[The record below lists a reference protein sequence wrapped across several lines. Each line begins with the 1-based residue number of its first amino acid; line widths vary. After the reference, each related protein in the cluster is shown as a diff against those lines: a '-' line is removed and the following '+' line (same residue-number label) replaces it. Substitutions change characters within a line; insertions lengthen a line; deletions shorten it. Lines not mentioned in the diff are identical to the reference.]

1 MGLYT
6 EGILGMKSKRLGDI
20 LISDGLLTNEQLD
33 QALEQQKQSH
43 ERLGTVLIEHGYIT
57 ERELIDALRNQ
68 LGIDFIDLTK
78 TNIDPSMS
86 RYIPKSLAQEYEIV
100 PIQVVRD
107 NLFLAMSDPL
117 NFMAIERA
125 RDTSRKNV
133 VPMIATAS
141 AVRHAISILYE
152 NVNAAE
158 AMAAMRAEAGI
169 REDAVVEGAQDTSEE
184 GPTIRLVNSIIE
196 RAMVENCSDIHIEPT
211 EKDMQIR
218 MRIDGRLHKILTIPA
233 DLKDSVVS
241 RIKVMSHMN
250 IVERRIPQDGRISMK
265 IKGKDI
271 DMRVNTLPT
280 IYGEKIVIRIL
291 GKDEKMLTREGI
303 GMIFDE
309 DNQKVDRILANT
321 SGVIM
326 IVGPTGSGKSST
338 MFTLIREMLSENTN
352 LVTLED
358 PVEYNIPGATQVQIN
373 EKVGLTFASGLRA
386 ILRQDPDIIC
396 VGEIRDGET
405 AQIAMRA
412 AITGHLV
419 ITTIHTEDAV
429 TAIDRLKDMGVE
441 PYLISAGLR
450 GIISQ
455 RLLRR
460 VCPGCR
466 EEYVP
471 DQKLMALD
479 VIKMRP
485 GKHFYHGK
493 GCDQCFHTGYRG
505 RIGAFEIL
513 LMNDELRK
521 DITSG
526 ADKQTFRETASRTS
540 GYVTML
546 QNAEKLV
553 EDGITTVEEVQRT
566 ILVTD

>member
-1 MGLYT
+1 
-6 EGILGMKSKRLGDI
+6 MKSKRLGDI
-20 LISDGLLTNEQLD
+20 LISDGLLTNEQLE

-43 ERLGTVLIEHGYIT
+43 ERLGTVLIENGYIT

-125 RDTSRKNV
+125 RDTSRKNI
-133 VPMIATAS
+133 VPMIATSS

-169 REDAVVEGAQDTSEE
+169 REDAVVESAQDTSEE

-196 RAMVENCSDIHIEPT
+196 RAMVESCSDIHIEPT
-211 EKDMQIR
+211 EEDMQIR

-265 IKGKDI
+265 IKGKDV

-303 GMIFDE
+303 GMIFEE
-309 DNQKVDRILANT
+309 DNRKVDRILANT

-338 MFTLIREMLSENTN
+338 MFTLIREMLSESTN

-460 VCPGCR
+460 VCQSCR
-466 EEYVP
+466 EEYIP
-471 DQKLMALD
+471 NEKLMALD

-485 GKHFYHGK
+485 GRHFYHGK

-553 EDGITTVEEVQRT
+553 EEGITTVEEVQRT

>member
-1 MGLYT
+1 
-6 EGILGMKSKRLGDI
+6 MKSKRLGDI
-20 LISDGLLTNEQLD
+20 LISDGLLTQEQLEE
-33 QALEQQKQSH
+33 ALAQQKQTH
-43 ERLGTVLIEHGYIT
+43 ERLGAVLIEYGYIT
-57 ERELIDALRNQ
+57 EKELIDALRNQ

-78 TNIDPSMS
+78 TTIDPSMS
-86 RYIPKSLAQEYEIV
+86 RYIPKALAQEYEIV

-107 NLFLAMSDPL
+107 NLFIAMSDPL

-125 RDTSRKNV
+125 RNTSRKNI
-133 VPMIATAS
+133 VPMIASS
-141 AVRHAISILYE
+141 AAVKHAINILYE

-169 REDAVVEGAQDTSEE
+169 REDAVVESEQDAAEE

-196 RAMVENCSDIHIEPT
+196 RAMVESCSDIHIEPT
-211 EKDMQIR
+211 EGDMQIR
-218 MRIDGRLHKILTIPA
+218 MRIDGRLHKVLTIPA
-233 DLKDSVVS
+233 DLKDSVIS

-250 IVERRIPQDGRISMK
+250 IVERRIPQDGRINMK
-265 IKGKDI
+265 VKGRDV

-280 IYGEKIVIRIL
+280 IFGEKIVIRIL
-291 GKDEKMLTREGI
+291 GKDEKMLTRQGI
-303 GMIFDE
+303 GMVFAE
-309 DNQKVDRILANT
+309 DNSKVDRLLANT

-326 IVGPTGSGKSST
+326 IVGPTGSGKTST
-338 MFTLIREMLSENTN
+338 MFTLIREMLNESTN

-358 PVEYNIPGATQVQIN
+358 PVEYNILGATQVQIN

-460 VCPGCR
+460 VCPHCR
-466 EEYVP
+466 TEYVP
-471 DQKLMALD
+471 DQKILEISP
-479 VIKMRP
+479 IKMLP
-485 GKHFYHGK
+485 GEKFYHGK

-513 LMNDELRK
+513 LMNDELRRA
-521 DITSG
+521 ITSN
-526 ADKQTFRETASRTS
+526 ADKQAFRETAARTS
-540 GYVTML
+540 GYVTMM

-553 EDGITTVEEVQRT
+553 EEGITTVEEVERT

>member
-1 MGLYT
+1 
-6 EGILGMKSKRLGDI
+6 MKSKRLGDI
-20 LISDGLLTNEQLD
+20 LISDGLLTQEQLEE
-33 QALEQQKQSH
+33 ALAQQKQTH
-43 ERLGTVLIEHGYIT
+43 ERLGAVLIEYGYIT
-57 ERELIDALRNQ
+57 EKELIDALRNQ

-78 TNIDPSMS
+78 TTIDPSMS
-86 RYIPKSLAQEYEIV
+86 RYIPKALAQEYEIV

-107 NLFLAMSDPL
+107 NLFIAMSDPL

-125 RDTSRKNV
+125 RNTSRKNI
-133 VPMIATAS
+133 VPMIASS
-141 AVRHAISILYE
+141 AAVKHAINILYE

-169 REDAVVEGAQDTSEE
+169 REDAVVESEQDAAEE

-196 RAMVENCSDIHIEPT
+196 RAMVESCSDIHIEPT
-211 EKDMQIR
+211 EGDMQIR
-218 MRIDGRLHKILTIPA
+218 MRIDGRLHKVLTIPA
-233 DLKDSVVS
+233 DLKDSVIS

-250 IVERRIPQDGRISMK
+250 IVERRIPQDGRINMK
-265 IKGKDI
+265 VKGRDV

-280 IYGEKIVIRIL
+280 IFGEKIVIRIL
-291 GKDEKMLTREGI
+291 GKDEKMLTRQGI
-303 GMIFDE
+303 GMVFAE
-309 DNQKVDRILANT
+309 DNIKVDRLLANT

-326 IVGPTGSGKSST
+326 IVGPTGSGKTST
-338 MFTLIREMLSENTN
+338 MFTLIREMLNESTN

-460 VCPGCR
+460 VCPHCR
-466 EEYVP
+466 TEYIP
-471 DQKLMALD
+471 DQKILEISP
-479 VIKMRP
+479 IKMLP
-485 GKHFYHGK
+485 GQKFYHGK

-513 LMNDELRK
+513 LMNDELRRA
-521 DITSG
+521 ITSN
-526 ADKQTFRETASRTS
+526 ADKQAFRETAARTS
-540 GYVTML
+540 GYVTMM

-553 EDGITTVEEVQRT
+553 EEGITTVEEVERT
-566 ILVTD
+566 ILVMD

>member
-1 MGLYT
+1 
-6 EGILGMKSKRLGDI
+6 MKSKRLGDI
-20 LISDGLLTNEQLD
+20 LISDGLLTQEQLEE
-33 QALEQQKQSH
+33 ALAQQKQTH
-43 ERLGTVLIEHGYIT
+43 ERLGAVLIEYGYIT
-57 ERELIDALRNQ
+57 EKALIDALRNQ

-78 TNIDPSMS
+78 TTIDPSMS
-86 RYIPKSLAQEYEIV
+86 RYIPKALAQEYEIV

-107 NLFLAMSDPL
+107 NLFIAMSDPL

-125 RDTSRKNV
+125 RNTSRKNI
-133 VPMIATAS
+133 VPMIASS
-141 AVRHAISILYE
+141 AAVKHAINILYE

-169 REDAVVEGAQDTSEE
+169 REDAVVESEQDAAEE

-196 RAMVENCSDIHIEPT
+196 RAMVESCSDIHIEPT
-211 EKDMQIR
+211 EGDMQIR
-218 MRIDGRLHKILTIPA
+218 MRIDGRLHKVLTIPA
-233 DLKDSVVS
+233 DLKDSVIS

-250 IVERRIPQDGRISMK
+250 IVERRIPQDGRINMK
-265 IKGKDI
+265 VKGRDV

-280 IYGEKIVIRIL
+280 IFGEKIVIRIL
-291 GKDEKMLTREGI
+291 GKDEKMLTRQGI
-303 GMIFDE
+303 GMVFAE
-309 DNQKVDRILANT
+309 DNIKVDRLLANT

-326 IVGPTGSGKSST
+326 IVGPTGSGKTST
-338 MFTLIREMLSENTN
+338 MFTLIREMLNESTN

-460 VCPGCR
+460 VCPHCR
-466 EEYVP
+466 TEYIP
-471 DQKLMALD
+471 DQKILEISP
-479 VIKMRP
+479 IKMHP
-485 GKHFYHGK
+485 GEKFYHGK

-513 LMNDELRK
+513 LMNDELRRA
-521 DITSG
+521 ITSN
-526 ADKQTFRETASRTS
+526 ADKQAFRETAARTS
-540 GYVTML
+540 GYVTMM

-553 EDGITTVEEVQRT
+553 EEGITTVEEVERT

>member
-1 MGLYT
+1 
-6 EGILGMKSKRLGDI
+6 MKSKRLGDI
-20 LISDGLLTNEQLD
+20 LISDGLLTNEQLE

-43 ERLGTVLIEHGYIT
+43 ERLGTVLIENGYIT

-125 RDTSRKNV
+125 RDTSRKNI
-133 VPMIATAS
+133 VPMIATSS

-169 REDAVVEGAQDTSEE
+169 REDAVVESAQDTSEE

-196 RAMVENCSDIHIEPT
+196 RAMVESCSDIHIEPT
-211 EKDMQIR
+211 EEDMQIR

-265 IKGKDI
+265 IKGKDV

-303 GMIFDE
+303 GMIFEE
-309 DNQKVDRILANT
+309 DNRKVDRILANT

-338 MFTLIREMLSENTN
+338 MFTLIREMLSESTN

-460 VCPGCR
+460 VCQSCR
-466 EEYVP
+466 EEYIP
-471 DQKLMALD
+471 NEKLMALD
-479 VIKMRP
+479 VIKMQP
-485 GKHFYHGK
+485 GRHFYHGK

-553 EDGITTVEEVQRT
+553 EEGITTVEEVQRT